1 MKQDDIGN
9 GYTRFAC
16 GCRAPAGGSSPPA
29 SHACV
34 QLRCERSHYCFESN
48 EGRIRFKAFC

>member
-34 QLRCERSHYCFESN
+34 QLRCERSHYSREQRRPDSV
-48 EGRIRFKAFC
+48 